1 MSNYLLFRGNFTK
14 SKLIENELIANGIF
28 PIVIDRKQSAILSG
42 FGVNPIP
49 YSEILSL
56 FQLLRYEPQSWE
68 LEMIELFDE
77 VAMEEYSKE
86 MKKEQKKSSKSKQ

>member
-42 FGVNPIP
+42 FGVNPNDLVEI
-49 YSEILSL
+49 YVFNDQVKKSEIILKNL
-56 FQLLRYEPQSWE
+56 A
-68 LEMIELFDE
+68 I
-77 VAMEEYSKE
+77 
-86 MKKEQKKSSKSKQ
+86 

>member
-1 MSNYLLFRGNFTK
+1 MTGVEPKELQDLTTLPEIF
-14 SKLIENELIANGIF
+14 NETWEWFLRLN
-28 PIVIDRKQSAILSG
+28 RKRQSSG